1 MRQHGGVRFGLIL
14 LLVVILAG
22 LAAGGFWWWTERHRE
37 YLLRLRLKPGDTLRY
52 AYEMNMS
59 AQGQTM
65 QFSLLLSMKV
75 LKVKKDG
82 SFVIRTQV
90 ESGMLKVNGASMAM
104 PNTPP
109 QTETYRPTGRRVS
122 SGRVASPLAEFVETS
137 YPKEPVKIGSTWSER
152 QKAPDG
158 STVEAEYRVEGR
170 ERVQKRDTLRLAV
183 TVRDVSNPS
192 APVLMLSGH
201 QWVDLSTGMAVR
213 VEGQLHQARLPWGS
227 TISMEGNVKVR
238 LLSP

>member
-1 MRQHGGVRFGLIL
+1 MREHGGVRFGLIL

-22 LAAGGFWWWTERHRE
+22 LAGGGFWWWTERNRE
-37 YLLRLRLKPGDTLRY
+37 YLLRLQLKPGDTLRY

-65 QFSLLLSMKV
+65 QISLIVSQKV

-82 SFVIRTQV
+82 LIVIQTRM
-90 ESGMLKVNGASMAM
+90 ESGTITTNGVSTALPLQPPRTDTFR
-104 PNTPP
+104 PNG
-109 QTETYRPTGRRVS
+109 QRVS
-122 SGRVASPLAEFVETS
+122 SGRVASPLVEFAEMR
-137 YPKEPVKIGSTWSER
+137 YPNEPVKIGSTWSQR

-158 STVEAEYRVEGR
+158 SALETEARVEGR
-170 ERVQKRDTLRLAV
+170 ERVQKQETLRIAV

-201 QWVDLSTGMAVR
+201 QWVDISTGMPVR
-213 VEGQLHQARLPWGS
+213 VEGQLHQVRLPWGG
-227 TISMEGNVKVR
+227 TISTEGTFRLR

>member
-75 LKVKKDG
+75 LKVQKDG

-90 ESGMLKVNGASMAM
+90 ESGMLKVNGASMAL

-158 STVEAEYRVEGR
+158 STVEAEYRVGR
-170 ERVQKRDTLRLAV
+170 GQ
-183 TVRDVSNPS
+183 
-192 APVLMLSGH
+192 G
-201 QWVDLSTGMAVR
+201 TGAEAR
-213 VEGQLHQARLPWGS
+213 HAAACSDRAGCVEP
-227 TISMEGNVKVR
+227 
-238 LLSP
+238 LSPRSDAVGASVGGFKHGYGSAGGGSASPGAFAVG

>member
-1 MRQHGGVRFGLIL
+1 MREHGGVRFGLIL

-22 LAAGGFWWWTERHRE
+22 LAAGGFWWWMERNRE
-37 YLLRLRLKPGDTLRY
+37 YLLRLQLKPGDTLRY
-52 AYEMNMS
+52 SYEMNMS

-65 QFSLLLSMKV
+65 QISLLMAMKV
-75 LKVKKDG
+75 LKVNKDG
-82 SFVIRTQV
+82 SIVIRTQL
-90 ESGMLKVNGASMAM
+90 ESGMLKANGASMAM

-109 QTETYRPTGRRVS
+109 QTETYRPTGRRVR
-122 SGRVASPLAEFVETS
+122 SGRVASPLVEFVETS
-137 YPKEPVKIGSTWSER
+137 YPNKPVKIGSVWSER

-158 STVEAEYRVEGR
+158 SAVEAEYRVEGR

-192 APVLMLSGH
+192 APILMLSGH

-213 VEGQLHQARLPWGS
+213 VEAQLHQVRLPWGGTMS
-227 TISMEGNVKVR
+227 TEGNMKMR